1 MHKRLLQL
9 KGCYLTSKDLIRKNG
24 DYTDAI
30 WRLYRRKMA
39 TIQTQNG
46 DFTNKRCRRL
56 YGRKMATLKTQD
68 GDYTD
73 AIGRLYRHK
82 MDDYTGIRWRLYRH
96 KMETL
101 PTQDG
106 VMKTNLE
113 WRIRKDVW
121 RCCCLVQS

>member
-1 MHKRLLQL
+1 
-9 KGCYLTSKDLIRKNG
+9 
-24 DYTDAI
+24 
-30 WRLYRRKMA
+30 MA

-82 MDDYTGIRWRLYRH
+82 MDDYTDMRWRQYRH
-96 KMETL
+96 KMATL

-113 WRIRKDVW
+113 
-121 RCCCLVQS
+121 